1 MLKARKNQARIGS
14 MKHNYSICPH
24 CGCGCGLYL
33 VEQDGMINGVTASQN
48 HYIGQGQLC
57 ARGWTSYQ
65 LLTADKRITEPLTKN
80 GQGLATASWD
90 KALETAAKKLKA
102 VREKYGQNSIGIIVS
117 SRLTNREAYTVK
129 AFAQSALETQN
140 YDSAARLCAVPMKF
154 PNQADSQSLD
164 QADLIVVVGA
174 NLLEDNPILGQ
185 RVLSRCK
192 PEDDRPYISPDLTH
206 VIPGS
211 PARLAVLDSQKNSLA
226 KHAGLFLWSRPGREG
241 HVLIALLK
249 QLVEKYN
256 VQSVDP
262 EFRKLK
268 ENLSKLSLGQLLDGS
283 GVNHTDL
290 ETLANDLSSAK
301 SPVLLFGK
309 NLLHQPETFEAWT
322 ALSDI
327 SLLLQDRLSVLP
339 VMNGANDYGASRI
352 LNSPDGLSY
361 MEIIEA
367 AGKKRLKGL
376 ILIGEDPLKTM
387 PGRESVEKALAQLET
402 LIVIDSYPNDCS
414 EKAEVVLPWQLSL
427 EKDGSFYNLDG
438 KEQVFK
444 SASQPSKDSQP
455 LRDILEYLAK
465 AMGGKLEIKEKLPE
479 PEAVKLDPF
488 KVIKIE
494 SEVLPFN
501 LELGSVYPH
510 LYGDEGQ
517 TFNSYHLAREFT
529 GGYIELHPED
539 IADLGLRAGWKAKVV
554 SDAGSIVAVIK
565 ANPNIYKKTAFM
577 PVHFGGNV
585 LAPFQYDVKLKT
597 PVLKGI
603 SIKIEKI

>member
-1 MLKARKNQARIGS
+1 
-14 MKHNYSICPH
+14 MKHNFSICPH

-33 VEQDGMINGVTASQN
+33 VEQDGMIGGVSASQN
-48 HYIGQGQLC
+48 HYLGQGQLC

-65 LLTADKRITEPLTKN
+65 LLTADGRVRQPMTRN
-80 GQGLATASWD
+80 GQELAAASWD

-102 VREKYGQNSIGIIVS
+102 VREKHGQNSIGIIAS
-117 SRLTNREAYTVK
+117 SRLTNREACAVK
-129 AFAQSALETQN
+129 DFALGVLETQN
-140 YDSAARLCAVPMKF
+140 YDSAARLSAVPLKF
-154 PNQADSQSLD
+154 PNQANTQSLE
-164 QADLIVVVGA
+164 QADLIVVIGS

-192 PEDDRPYISPDLTH
+192 PEEDRPYVSPDLAH
-206 VIPGS
+206 VIPGPS
-211 PARLAVLDSQKNSLA
+211 ARLAVLDSQKNPLA

-241 HVLIALLK
+241 HVLTALLK
-249 QLVEKYN
+249 QLVEKHN
-256 VQSVDP
+256 IQSADP

-268 ENLSKLSLGQLLDGS
+268 ETLAKLSPGQLLDGS

-290 ETLANDLSSAK
+290 ETLAKDLSSAK

-309 NLLHQPETFEAWT
+309 NLLHQPEAFEAWT
-322 ALSDI
+322 ALTDI
-327 SLLLQDRLSVLP
+327 ALLLQDRLSVLP
-339 VMNGANDYGASRI
+339 VMNGANDHGAGRI

-376 ILIGEDPLKTM
+376 ILIGEDPLKTL
-387 PGRESVEKALAQLET
+387 PGRESVDKALAQLET

-427 EKDGSFYNLDG
+427 EKEGSFNNLDG
-438 KEQVFK
+438 KEQSFK
-444 SASQPSKDSQP
+444 AASVPDKDSRA
-455 LRDILEYLAK
+455 LGDIMEYLAK
-465 AMGGKLEIKEKLPE
+465 TMGGKLNINEKLPE

-488 KVIKIE
+488 KVIEIE
-494 SEVLPFN
+494 GAVLPFN

-517 TFNSYHLAREFT
+517 TMGSYHLAREFT

-539 IADLGLRAGWKAKVV
+539 IADLGLRSGWKARVV
-554 SDAGSIVAVIK
+554 SDAGSMVAVIR
-565 ANPNIYKKTAFM
+565 ANHHIYKKTAFM
-577 PVHFGGNV
+577 PIHFGGNA
-585 LAPFQYDVKLKT
+585 LAPFQYDAKLKT
-597 PVLKGI
+597 PVFKGI
-603 SIKIEKI
+603 SVKIEKI

>member
-1 MLKARKNQARIGS
+1 
-14 MKHNYSICPH
+14 MKHNFSICPH

-33 VEQDGMINGVTASQN
+33 VEQDGMVNGVSASQN
-48 HYIGQGQLC
+48 HYLGQGQLC

-65 LLTADKRITEPLTKN
+65 LLTSDRKIKQPMIRN
-80 GQGLATASWD
+80 GQGLAAASWD

-102 VREKYGQNSIGIIVS
+102 VREKYGQNSIGIIAS
-117 SRLTNREAYTVK
+117 SRLTNREAFTVK

-140 YDSAARLCAVPMKF
+140 YDSAARLCAVPLNF
-154 PNQADSQSLD
+154 PNQGNTQGLD
-164 QADLIVVVGA
+164 QADLIVVIGS

-192 PEDDRPYISPDLTH
+192 PEEDRPYVSPDLAH
-206 VIPGS
+206 VIPGPS
-211 PARLAVLDSQKNSLA
+211 ARLAVLDSQKNPLT

-241 HVLIALLK
+241 HVLTALLK
-249 QLVEKYN
+249 QLVEKHN
-256 VQSVDP
+256 IQSADP

-268 ENLSKLSLGQLLDGS
+268 ETLAKLSPGQLLDGS
-283 GVNHTDL
+283 GVNHIDL
-290 ETLANDLSSAK
+290 ETLASDLSSAK
-301 SPVLLFGK
+301 FPLLLFGK
-309 NLLHQPETFEAWT
+309 NLLHQPEAFEAWT

-327 SLLLQDRLSVLP
+327 ALLLQGSLSVLP
-339 VMNGANDYGASRI
+339 VMNGANDYGAGRI

-367 AGKKRLKGL
+367 IGKKRIKGL
-376 ILIGEDPLKTM
+376 ILIGEDPLKTL

-402 LIVIDSYPNDCS
+402 LIVLDSHSNDCF
-414 EKAEVVLPWQLSL
+414 EKAGVVLPWLLSL
-427 EKDGSFYNLDG
+427 EKDGSFHNLDG
-438 KEQVFK
+438 RDQSFK
-444 SASQPSKDSQP
+444 AASVPDKDSRS
-455 LRDILEYLAK
+455 LEEILEDLTK
-465 AMGGKLEIKEKLPE
+465 AMGGKLAISERSPE
-479 PEAVKLDPF
+479 AQAVKLDPF
-488 KVIKIE
+488 KAIEIE

-517 TFNSYHLAREFT
+517 TIGSYHLAREFT

-539 IADLGLRAGWKAKVV
+539 IADLGLRSGWKAKVV
-554 SDAGSIVAVIK
+554 SDAGSMVAVIK

-577 PVHFGGNV
+577 PVHFGGNI
-585 LAPFQYDVKLKT
+585 LAPFQYDAKLKT
-597 PVLKGI
+597 PVFKGI